1 MVSYFEN
8 KPMRADRIFI
18 NGDIVT
24 LDHETPAVSA
34 LAVTGD
40 RFLAVGSNNEILKL
54 ADDQTEIVDLSGKTI
69 TPGFIETHAHLSLYA
84 LTLLQIDCS
93 SPLNSSIEDVKNR
106 IGAQAQTLEPGQ
118 WIKGWGFDDTLIAD
132 KRHLSR
138 ADLDECAPDN
148 PVSIDHIS
156 GHLMVANSPALEL
169 AGIGPG
175 TPSPPGGEIYRDAHG
190 MPTGLLSEEAQALVS
205 GQMPPH
211 DVTELKKAIA
221 EAINYFHA
229 CGITSTHDAAIGYY
243 REGAEVLQAY
253 QALEVED
260 RLYLRIYLTLME
272 ELYLEVL
279 QSGSES
285 KLNSELLKLG
295 SVKLFQ
301 DGSIQALTAALNEPY
316 YKNPQL
322 KGDLIHTQTELDEL
336 VDNHHRAG
344 RQLAIHANGDRAI
357 DSCLQALEKA
367 DQRYRG
373 KDLRHMIIHCQLATR
388 EHIDRMKKV
397 GVIPSYFINHVYY
410 WGDRHRSTF
419 LGPRRA
425 ETLSLLNTS
434 LQAGLMFTLH
444 SDLPVTPV
452 APLFAMH
459 CAVNRTTKA
468 GNVLGASERISPL
481 AAIKAYTEHAAHC
494 SFEENIKG
502 TITTGKLADFVV
514 LSANPLKAALA
525 KIKNIRVLE
534 TVLGGKTVYVNNR

>member
-1 MVSYFEN
+1 
-8 KPMRADRIFI
+8 MRADRIFI
-18 NGDIVT
+18 NGNIAT
-24 LDHETPAVSA
+24 LDHETPAASA

-40 RFLAVGSNNEILKL
+40 RFLAVGFNDELLKL
-54 ADDQTEIVDLSGKTI
+54 ADNKTDIVNLSGKTV

-106 IGAQAQTLEPGQ
+106 IHAQVRDLEPGQ
-118 WIKGWGFDDTLIAD
+118 WIKGWGFDDTLIAG

-156 GHLMVANSPALEL
+156 GHLMYANSPALEI

-175 TPSPPGGEIYRDAHG
+175 TPSPPGGEIYKNPHG
-190 MPTGLLSEEAQALVS
+190 IPTGLLSEEAQAFVS
-205 GQMPPH
+205 GQMPSP
-211 DVTELKKAIA
+211 DVAELKKAIT
-221 EAINYFHA
+221 EAIRHFHA
-229 CGITSTHDAAIGYY
+229 CGITSTHDGAIGYY

-253 QALEVED
+253 QALEEED
-260 RLYLRIYLTLME
+260 RLNLRIYLTLMDD
-272 ELYLEVL
+272 LYLEIL
-279 QSGSES
+279 QSGLAS
-285 KLNSELLKLG
+285 KLNSNFLKLG
-295 SVKLFQ
+295 SAKLFQ
-301 DGSIQALTAALNEPY
+301 DGSIQALTAALTEPY
-316 YKNPQL
+316 YKYPEL
-322 KGDLIHTQTELDEL
+322 KGDMIHPQTGLDDL
-336 VDNHHRAG
+336 VDKHHRAG

-357 DSCLQALEKA
+357 ESCLQALERA
-367 DQRYRG
+367 NNRYPG

-388 EHIDRMKKV
+388 EHIDRMKRL
-397 GVIPSYFINHVYY
+397 GVIPSYFINHIYY
-410 WGDRHRSTF
+410 WGDRHLSTF

-434 LQAGLMFTLH
+434 LQAGLKFTLH

-459 CAVNRTTKA
+459 CAVNRTTKN
-468 GNVLGASERISPL
+468 GKTLGESEKISPL
-481 AAIKAYTEHAAHC
+481 AAIRAYTAHAAWC

-514 LSANPLKAALA
+514 LSANPLKAAPD
-525 KIKNIRVLE
+525 KIKYIRVLE
-534 TVLGGKTVYVNNR
+534 TVLGGKTVYVDNS